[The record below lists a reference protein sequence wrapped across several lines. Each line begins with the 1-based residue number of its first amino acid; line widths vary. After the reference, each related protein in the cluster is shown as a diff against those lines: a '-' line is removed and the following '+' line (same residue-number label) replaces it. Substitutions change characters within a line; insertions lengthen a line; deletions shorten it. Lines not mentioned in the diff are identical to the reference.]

1 MGSHYY
7 EPNLNV
13 EKQLE
18 SYHAQMEKSKK
29 QLTKPNISFELRL
42 YHQRNHKQAKA
53 CLEYLKL
60 CQQEGIKYISI
71 ADLPLH

>member
-1 MGSHYY
+1 MGRHYY

-18 SYHAQMEKSKK
+18 KYHTRMEKSKK
-29 QLTKPNISFELRL
+29 QLTKPNNSFELRL
-42 YHQRNHKQAKA
+42 YHEQNYKQAKA

-60 CQQEGIKYISI
+60 CHQEGIKYISI